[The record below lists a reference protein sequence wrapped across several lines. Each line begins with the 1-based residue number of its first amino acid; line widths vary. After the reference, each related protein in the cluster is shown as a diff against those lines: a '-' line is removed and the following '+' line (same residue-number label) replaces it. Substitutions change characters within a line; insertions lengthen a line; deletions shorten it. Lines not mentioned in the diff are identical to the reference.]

1 MAWERKLMRTV
12 RVRNAQK
19 SGTLARLLASIADMG
34 ASVGSIEMLTE
45 TAQAVVRDI
54 TVYADDEEHMD
65 HVIETMRVNEGTR
78 VLEVR
83 DDVLQVHQKGKIAIR
98 SRFPI
103 DSTAMLRRV
112 YTPGVAEVCLKI
124 ADDPELAWL
133 YTSISHFVAI
143 VTDGSA
149 VLGLGDIGPLASM
162 PVMEGKAMLM
172 ETLVGLSGMPILLNT
187 KDPEQIIQA
196 VATIAPTFAAIQLE
210 DISAPRCFEVEE
222 RLQAMLDIPV
232 MHDDQH
238 GTAVVSTA
246 ALQVIANRA
255 RVDIGKAVIGQVGLG
270 AAGNAIAKMLM
281 RLTGN
286 PVLGIDLNETCMERF
301 ERAGGK
307 RSSLPEIMSE
317 CQIVIATTGV
327 PNLIPPDMIR
337 KGQIILALSNPKP
350 EIDPEEAVERGAIFS
365 ADGKSVNNVL
375 GFPGIFRGAV
385 DSRAPRI
392 THEMLIAAVD
402 VLVRETPSGEL
413 MPNPLDKKVHREVAR
428 AVAETAIRQGIARAE
443 YVPYVE
449 DK

>member
-12 RVRNAQK
+12 RVRNVNK
-19 SGTLARLLASIADMG
+19 SGTLARLLASVADMG

-103 DSTAMLRRV
+103 DSTATLRRV

-149 VLGLGDIGPLASM
+149 VLGLGDIGAVASM

-232 MHDDQH
+232 FHDDQH

-255 RVDIGKAVIGQVGLG
+255 HVDIGKAVIGQVGLG

-286 PVLGIDLNETCMERF
+286 PLLGIDLNETCMERF
-301 ERAGGK
+301 ERDGGK
-307 RSSLPEIMSE
+307 RSSLQEIMSE

-327 PNLIPPDMIR
+327 PNLIPPDMIH

-413 MPNPLDKKVHREVAR
+413 MPNPLDKRLHHHVAR
-428 AVAETAIRQGIARAE
+428 TVAETAIRQGIARAE

-449 DK
+449 A

>member
-19 SGTLARLLASIADMG
+19 SGTLARLLASVADMG

-83 DDVLQVHQKGKIAIR
+83 DEVLQVHQKGKIAIR

-124 ADDPELAWL
+124 LDDPELAWL
-133 YTSISHFVAI
+133 YTSISHLVAI

-187 KDPEQIIQA
+187 KDVEQIIQT

-210 DISAPRCFEVEE
+210 DISAPRCFDVEE

-246 ALQVIANRA
+246 ALEVIANRA
-255 RVDIGKAVIGQVGLG
+255 QVDIGKASIGQLGLG
-270 AAGNAIAKMLM
+270 AAGNGIAKMLM

-286 PVLGIDLNETCMERF
+286 PVLGIDLNESCMQRF
-301 ERAGGK
+301 ERDGGK
-307 RSSLPEIMSE
+307 RSTLQEIMSE
-317 CQIVIATTGV
+317 CQIIVATTGV
-327 PNLIPPDMIR
+327 PNLIPPHMIR

-350 EIDPEEAVERGAIFS
+350 EIDPAEAVERGAIFS

-392 THEMLIAAVD
+392 TDEMLIAAVD
-402 VLVRETPSGEL
+402 VLVRMTPSGEL
-413 MPNPLDKKVHREVAR
+413 MPNPLDKKVHRAVAR

-449 DK
+449 E